1 MGWMLWSGVGGFAFA
16 DEEDAVAGF
25 EGDGWGLGL
34 RGFFGGFGLG
44 FFREGFEAGLLRLW
58 FLGFTHCWG
67 GGQMWWVTKQYYFDL
82 EFQRLPVDEFGCF
95 RLHETDFPE
104 QSYKDTLSLGTND
117 P

>member
-1 MGWMLWSGVGGFAFA
+1 
-16 DEEDAVAGF
+16 
-25 EGDGWGLGL
+25 
-34 RGFFGGFGLG
+34 
-44 FFREGFEAGLLRLW
+44 
-58 FLGFTHCWG
+58 
-67 GGQMWWVTKQYYFDL
+67 VTKQYYFDL

>member
-44 FFREGFEAGLLRLW
+44 FFREGFEAGLLRLL
-58 FLGFTHCWG
+58 FFGFTHCWG
-67 GGQMWWVTKQYYFDL
+67 GGQMWWGGIV
-82 EFQRLPVDEFGCF
+82 GGGF
-95 RLHETDFPE
+95 RLSD
-104 QSYKDTLSLGTND
+104 
-117 P
+117 